1 MPTTTDQYLSTNGYV
16 ATRTYMSNNNIKYDF
31 TSTDAV
37 DNPEIRAL
45 RPRYDDKNDGLE
57 RDNQLYLEE
66 ENYLFHASII
76 TMTTLLIAAIVISAQ
91 R

>member
-1 MPTTTDQYLSTNGYV
+1 MPSTTDYLSTNSYE
-16 ATRTYMSNNNIKYDF
+16 ATISTMSGNNIKYDF
-31 TSTDAV
+31 ISTDTGG
-37 DNPEIRAL
+37 NPEIRTL

-66 ENYLFHASII
+66 ENYLVHASII

>member
-1 MPTTTDQYLSTNGYV
+1 MPTTDQYLTTNGYANTI
-16 ATRTYMSNNNIKYDF
+16 ATMTNNNIKYDF
-31 TSTDAV
+31 ISTDTGG
-37 DNPEIRAL
+37 NPEIRTL

>member
-1 MPTTTDQYLSTNGYV
+1 MPTTDQYLTTNGYV
-16 ATRTYMSNNNIKYDF
+16 ATRTAMSNNNIKYDF
-31 TSTDAV
+31 ISTDTGG
-37 DNPEIRAL
+37 NPEIRTL

>member
-1 MPTTTDQYLSTNGYV
+1 MPTIYQYLNTIGYST
-16 ATRTYMSNNNIKYDF
+16 TRTNMSNNNIKYDF
-31 TSTDAV
+31 TSTDV
-37 DNPEIRAL
+37 GGNPEIRAL
-45 RPRYDDKNDGLE
+45 RPRYDDINDGLE
-57 RDNQLYLEE
+57 HDNQLYLEE